1 MNGTN
6 HMGSAP
12 DPTGPTP
19 PAPGNPAGSAHGSGP
34 GGSPAGGPAV
44 PAHVLGPT
52 PAGASGPGGSPESGH
67 AAGSAGATPANAHG
81 PAGPAGGGPAAPLHG
96 PAGSVQGSGP
106 GGSPVGGGHAAPP
119 HGPAPAGASVPG
131 ASPGGAH
138 APAPGASPAGGG
150 HAAPLHG
157 PAVPVPAGAS
167 VPGGSPVGGHGP
179 AGSTGLGG
187 SPAGGHAESG
197 AGAAPANVHGPAGP
211 GGGGHVAPPHGP
223 AGSAHGSGPGGS
235 SVGSGPAPAGA
246 SRTLGRGIATG
257 LWGRV
262 EQQDFR
268 SRVRGTL
275 LGSALGDALGAP
287 AAGLTLGALREAHGP
302 DGLTA
307 PAPALGR
314 RGRVTAATQLTL
326 FTVDGLIR
334 AHVRRD
340 TGAWHPPT
348 DLHHAYLRWAAT
360 QHDWGPDERRKD
372 NGWLAQEEWLY
383 ARRAPHRACLTGF
396 ADDVIGTLDQPKN
409 PTARDA
415 AAATRSAPFGLLVGW
430 EPSLVLQLSVECAA
444 QSHGHPTAGLSAGA
458 VAVIVHGLIRG
469 DSLDAAVQRALGL
482 LGARPGHQPVT
493 DALQRALA
501 AVTHGVPGPEAVEAL
516 SSDGG
521 DEPDGPEDAA
531 ATLAVAVYCALVAE
545 DVPQGLRLAVNHG
558 GDSIAAGALCGAL
571 LGALHGETALPAAWL
586 AELEGRAALLEI
598 SDDFALELTQGP
610 TLHNP
615 TASSPGWLARY
626 PRG

>member
-1 MNGTN
+1 M
-6 HMGSAP
+6 
-12 DPTGPTP
+12 
-19 PAPGNPAGSAHGSGP
+19 
-34 GGSPAGGPAV
+34 
-44 PAHVLGPT
+44 
-52 PAGASGPGGSPESGH
+52 
-67 AAGSAGATPANAHG
+67 
-81 PAGPAGGGPAAPLHG
+81 
-96 PAGSVQGSGP
+96 
-106 GGSPVGGGHAAPP
+106 
-119 HGPAPAGASVPG
+119 
-131 ASPGGAH
+131 
-138 APAPGASPAGGG
+138 
-150 HAAPLHG
+150 
-157 PAVPVPAGAS
+157 
-167 VPGGSPVGGHGP
+167 
-179 AGSTGLGG
+179 
-187 SPAGGHAESG
+187 
-197 AGAAPANVHGPAGP
+197 
-211 GGGGHVAPPHGP
+211 
-223 AGSAHGSGPGGS
+223 
-235 SVGSGPAPAGA
+235 
-246 SRTLGRGIATG
+246 ATG

-610 TLHNP
+610 TLHNA